1 MSKKE
6 KRNFIRALL
15 YEAVNVKGINCRVR
29 LCDMFT
35 RENNAVI
42 VLRRRNGELLSIG
55 F

>member
-1 MSKKE
+1 MSREE
-6 KRNFIRALL
+6 KRCFIEALL
-15 YEAVNVKGINCRVR
+15 HEVVNVKGVNCRVR